1 LLLFI
6 VFCLAQNLIHC
17 PESQVNINEYHHE
30 IESQNVVQK
39 VNSTRGAMRTLA
51 QNQVLG
57 QKIGARSFSR
67 KMKGGM
73 QNERGMEDKE
83 MTRQGFEP
91 RTFRSG
97 VERATVAP
105 PRHRLLSVDAP

>member
-1 LLLFI
+1 
-6 VFCLAQNLIHC
+6 
-17 PESQVNINEYHHE
+17 
-30 IESQNVVQK
+30 
-39 VNSTRGAMRTLA
+39 MRTLA
-51 QNQVLG
+51 KNQVLG

-67 KMKGGM
+67 KMKGGL
-73 QNERGMEDKE
+73 EDKE

-105 PRHRLLSVDAP
+105 PRHRLL